1 MRYVSEQFKE
11 KQNQL
16 IRPPLKLYFE
26 VATKASMSVWF
37 SSNQARTADG
47 IVRGSVIAKANKIE
61 LKWAVLTP
69 EVWANIC
76 TFFDKHFYFNAT
88 YYDMQTNSM
97 QTKTMYVGD
106 RSAQPFKMDSVTG
119 KPLYY
124 LDCQANIIGVGE
136 TL

>member
-1 MRYVSEQFKE
+1 MPIERNGQFITLSQDGDSIQIPFAAYE
-11 KQNQL
+11 SGKQT
-16 IRPPLKLYFE
+16 I
-26 VATKASMSVWF
+26 ATMVD
-37 SSNQARTADG
+37 QARTADG
-47 IVRGSVIAKANKIE
+47 IVRGSVIAKANKVE
-61 LKWAVLTP
+61 LKWAVLSP
-69 EVWANIC
+69 EVWSDIC

-136 TL
+136 EL

>member
-1 MRYVSEQFKE
+1 MPIERNGQFITLSQDGDSIQIPFAAYE
-11 KQNQL
+11 SGKQT
-16 IRPPLKLYFE
+16 I
-26 VATKASMSVWF
+26 ATMVD
-37 SSNQARTADG
+37 QARTADG

-106 RSAQPFKMDSVTG
+106 RSAQPFLMDAITG
-119 KPLYY
+119 KPKYY
-124 LDCQANIIGVGE
+124 LNCEANIIGVGE

>member
-1 MRYVSEQFKE
+1 MPIERNGQFITLSQDGDSIQIPFAAYE
-11 KQNQL
+11 SGKQT
-16 IRPPLKLYFE
+16 I
-26 VATKASMSVWF
+26 ATMVD
-37 SSNQARTADG
+37 QARTADG

-106 RSAQPFKMDSVTG
+106 RSAQPFLIDDVTG

-124 LDCQANIIGVGE
+124 LNCEANIIGVGE
-136 TL
+136 EL

>member
-1 MRYVSEQFKE
+1 MPIERNGQFITLSQDGDSIQVPFAAYE
-11 KQNQL
+11 SGKQT
-16 IRPPLKLYFE
+16 I
-26 VATKASMSVWF
+26 ATMVD
-37 SSNQARTADG
+37 QARTADG